1 MERYINVN
9 QVNRNEKLY
18 TNEKLNDEN
27 ANKSAKD

>member
-9 QVNRNEKLY
+9 QMNRNEKLY
-18 TNEKLNDEN
+18 TIEKLNYEN